1 MFFVV
6 SFVPFFLFSRKVF
19 SSVGGVNVVLV
30 CFRLFWSCFSFFDRI
45 FDARSMS
52 FCLLLQDMGPSAVS
66 TVSLQSSCLFPRP
79 CGALVHGVWPARA
92 MEVSL
97 LGQRV
102 RAWLHFS
109 GREGCLPGGCWWSI
123 GFQGLSAFFFSFVCS
138 FFLFF
143 AVCFCNNSDVTRTI
157 YMAFEL
163 D

>member
-1 MFFVV
+1 VFFVV

-97 LGQRV
+97 SLGSACGLGSTFQVERGVYRV
-102 RAWLHFS
+102 VVG
-109 GREGCLPGGCWWSI
+109 GRLVFR
-123 GFQGLSAFFFSFVCS
+123 GFRLFFLVLSVVFFFSSQSAFVITQMLLG
-138 FFLFF
+138 LFIWLL
-143 AVCFCNNSDVTRTI
+143 S
-157 YMAFEL
+157 
-163 D
+163 